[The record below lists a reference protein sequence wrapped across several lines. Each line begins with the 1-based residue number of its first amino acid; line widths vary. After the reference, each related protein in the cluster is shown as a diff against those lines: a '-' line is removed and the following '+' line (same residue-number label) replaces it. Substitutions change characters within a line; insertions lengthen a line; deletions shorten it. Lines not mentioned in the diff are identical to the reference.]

1 MKENHEGL
9 QFSAYISLNI
19 KYHYE
24 LKGMELLNAVGVVAR
39 VDQKK
44 ALDLAAE
51 LTARVGAKGLSI
63 SLEPTLAKH
72 AKMADV
78 AVPLGKMKPDLIV
91 TVGGDG
97 TILRTCLLLPKP
109 EPPLLAINMGVRG
122 FLAEV
127 PPEQAFEAVDRC
139 LEGEFDLEHCMKLAS
154 WIGDTRLPD
163 ALNEVMITSHAPAK
177 LLYAK
182 IWKGDTAV
190 AECRADGMIVASQV
204 GSTGYSLSA
213 GGPVLDPDLDAFV
226 FTPICPLTV
235 FHPLVFSAEEVI
247 TIELLKP
254 RRAVVVLDGHYRA
267 EVEPRNPR
275 IKISKSEYESAFVR
289 FGDGFYR
296 RLKSRLL
303 FSRS

>member
-1 MKENHEGL
+1 MINPYPSA
-9 QFSAYISLNI
+9 FSYISLNSEC
-19 KYHYE
+19 HYQIEGTE
-24 LKGMELLNAVGVVAR
+24 LFNAVGIVAR

-44 ALDLAAE
+44 ALNFAIE
-51 LTARVGAKGLSI
+51 LINHLEAKGLSVF
-63 SLEPTLAKH
+63 LEPRLAKH
-72 AKMADV
+72 AKETA
-78 AVPLGKMKPDLIV
+78 AALPLEEMKTDLII

-97 TILRTCLLLPKP
+97 TILRTCLLTPKP
-109 EPPLLAINMGVRG
+109 EPPILAINMGVRG

-127 PPEQAFEAVDRC
+127 PPEKGLDAVDKC
-139 LEGEFDLEHCMKLAS
+139 LEGEFHLERCMKLAS
-154 WIGDTRLPD
+154 SIGDTRLPD
-163 ALNEVMITSHAPAK
+163 ALNEVLITSHAPAK
-177 LLYAK
+177 LLYVK
-182 IWKGDTAV
+182 IWKDDTAV

-235 FHPLVFSAEEVI
+235 FHPVVLSADNAI

-254 RRAVVVLDGHYRA
+254 KRAVVVLDGHYRTKI
-267 EVEPRNPR
+267 EPEKPR
-275 IKISKSEYESAFVR
+275 IRVSKSEYESSFVR